1 MTVNQRWQLG
11 AILLGIGIL
20 LVLLGPVL
28 APFAFAALL
37 AYLGDP
43 LVDRLQKRGASRG
56 LAVAVVF
63 AIMSIAMLLVPLILI
78 PLIEDQIST
87 LVEKLPQY
95 VGWVHE
101 RLMPVLVERFGVDP
115 EVFSTDRLIAM
126 AKDHWR
132 QAGGIAATVVAWGS
146 KSGLAV
152 IGWLMNL
159 LLIPVVTFYF
169 LRDWDSMLLRVRELL
184 PRHIEPRVVQIARE
198 SDVVLSAFL
207 RGQLAVMLAL
217 GMIYSVGLW
226 LAGLKLAFLI
236 GMGAGLLSFVPY
248 LGGVLGIGVAVIAA
262 LVEYKDI
269 IHVVYVLAVFGVGQT
284 LEGFVL
290 TPWLVG
296 DRIGLHPVAVIFA
309 ILAGG
314 QLFGF
319 VGVLLALPVAAVL
332 MVILRHVH
340 RRYVDSGLYR
350 DGAEALVTST
360 DPETVNAEAATT
372 AQTTADAVAAT
383 EGMSEAEAEEQ
394 PIMLDA
400 ASIEF
405 ASALEVLI
413 SEQPPVPL
421 DDHGWRSSVDR
432 QHSMIVVTSADDW
445 GTPATPASA
454 DATEPTED
462 WGTPAP
468 SPTPRTPDD
477 AIELPPDRL
486 ASGFDSGTNGTGDDR
501 LA

>member
-11 AILLGIGIL
+11 AILLGLGIL

-43 LVDRLQKRGASRG
+43 LVDKLQARGVSRSV
-56 LAVAVVF
+56 AVAIVF
-63 AIMSIAMLLVPLILI
+63 ACMIIAMLLVPLILI

-95 VGWVHE
+95 IGWVRE
-101 RLMPVLVERFGVDP
+101 RLMPLLVERFGVDP
-115 EVFSTDRLIAM
+115 EVFSTDRIIAM

-132 QAGGIAATVVAWGS
+132 QAGGIAATVIAWGS

-169 LRDWDSMLLRVRELL
+169 LRDWDGMLLRVRELL
-184 PRHIEPRVVQIARE
+184 PRHMEPRVVQIARE

-217 GMIYSVGLW
+217 GMIYSIGLW
-226 LAGLKLAFLI
+226 MAGLKLAFLI

-248 LGGVLGIGVAVIAA
+248 LGGVLGIGAAVIAA
-262 LVEYKDI
+262 LVEHRDV
-269 IHVVYVLAVFGVGQT
+269 IHVVYVLMVFGVGQT

-350 DGAEALVTST
+350 DGAVATGPAV
-360 DPETVNAEAATT
+360 DPETVSADVAAPLEMAGAATVV
-372 AQTTADAVAAT
+372 AASVPAVAAVD
-383 EGMSEAEAEEQ
+383 EAPAS
-394 PIMLDA
+394 LDA
-400 ASIEF
+400 ASLEF
-405 ASALEVLI
+405 ANALENLVAPRAPVPVDDSEWGSEPEKSRALIVVDEAKPATLAPI
-413 SEQPPVPL
+413 SEMR
-421 DDHGWRSSVDR
+421 DDPDFR
-432 QHSMIVVTSADDW
+432 
-445 GTPATPASA
+445 PASTPESNTNPGV
-454 DATEPTED
+454 DA
-462 WGTPAP
+462 G
-468 SPTPRTPDD
+468 S
-477 AIELPPDRL
+477 
-486 ASGFDSGTNGTGDDR
+486 
-501 LA
+501 